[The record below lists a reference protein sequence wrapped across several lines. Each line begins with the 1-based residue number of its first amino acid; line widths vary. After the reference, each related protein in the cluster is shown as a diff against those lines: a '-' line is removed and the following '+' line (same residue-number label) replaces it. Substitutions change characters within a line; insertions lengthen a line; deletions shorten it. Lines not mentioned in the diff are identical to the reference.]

1 MKHFFKVTRGFVAA
15 LTTAFLLLWWALDGF
30 WPISMLRGR
39 VAAKI
44 DVAEGRYKE
53 LAYGLPI
60 REIDEYA
67 HLLKNRY
74 GIDVQFVAFCTP
86 TRSEMDFADAYDQV
100 SMEAAKRK
108 FGRDVF
114 KETYDEVVKS
124 QIAHVETGHAS

>member
-1 MKHFFKVTRGFVAA
+1 MKHFFKVAGGIVAA
-15 LTTAFLLLWWALDGF
+15 LTTALLLLLWASDGF

-39 VAAKI
+39 IAANI
-44 DVAEGRYKE
+44 DVAHGRYKE

-60 REIDEYA
+60 REIDEYTQ
-67 HLLKNRY
+67 LLKNRY

-86 TRSEMDFADAYDQV
+86 TRSEIDFADAYDQI

-114 KETYDEVVKS
+114 KEAYDEVAKP
-124 QIAHVETGHAS
+124 QTAHVETGHVN